1 LDKDGNLVGHYGVTA
16 GERLKLEDLPAYL
29 PAAFIAMEDRQFYEH
44 TGIDLRAIFR
54 AVAANYEAG
63 EPVQGGS
70 TITQQLVK
78 MLYLTPERT
87 IARKFREA
95 GGAWALEEHLSK
107 DEILELYLNRIYLGS
122 GAYGVDGAAQVYFGK
137 SAREITLAEAA
148 MLAALTRAPSTFTP
162 HRDLGA
168 AQQRSKIVLDI
179 MLETEKVSA
188 EEVAEALAAPAEIVD
203 RSEILERAYYFDAT
217 AEEVK
222 KLLPHASGDLIV
234 HTSFDL
240 RMQQAARTAL
250 NEVLEEQGSAMK
262 ASQAA
267 LVSMSPDGAVHAIVG
282 GRNYVDSPFNRATQ
296 ARRQPGSSFKPFV
309 YLTAFEHGLR
319 PSDVHGGGPVNIR
332 GYRPRNYGGR
342 NWGYLTLED
351 ALRHS
356 VNTVAVRIARE
367 VGVQRVA
374 QTAKRL
380 GINTPLHTYP
390 SLPLGTAEVSPH
402 EITGAFAAFANGG
415 LKAEP
420 HSVQKI
426 LNPKGE
432 ILYERGSPVPE
443 RVTVQET
450 AETMNAMLYRVVEEG
465 TGRRARIAKHE
476 IAGKTGTS
484 SDWRD
489 AWFIGYTSHLVTGVW
504 VGNDDFTPMRRVI
517 GGSLPAQIWSDYMR
531 EALAP
536 FTPEQL
542 KRTLP
547 WRNER
552 YAANSEGD
560 GSGEIQSLPEIFRGA
575 NGRFEDG
582 SSERNRERTLFG
594 MRQPPLAPQTNA
606 PPDRRTLGRGPDP
619 RNLSQGF
626 WSGNTFYQRENVR
639 RPSPPPPQN
648 GNNPYEQ
655 EWYLREQAARNDYAY
670 NGRPN
675 TQIPPNQNRYT
686 RAPTSQNR
694 NARNPNLWRPNGGGS
709 GEIVNQSNQQGNDVP
724 SGQVYSMEPVGR

>member
-1 LDKDGNLVGHYGVTA
+1 AV
-16 GERLKLEDLPAYL
+16 
-29 PAAFIAMEDRQFYEH
+29 
-44 TGIDLRAIFR
+44 FR
-54 AVAANYEAG
+54 ALLANYEAG

-70 TITQQLVK
+70 TLTQQLVK

-95 GGAWALEEHLSK
+95 GGAWALEEQLSK

-137 SAREITLAEAA
+137 SAREVTLAEAA

-162 HRDLGA
+162 RRDLGA

-179 MLETEKVSA
+179 MLETGKLSE
-188 EEVAEALAAPAEIVD
+188 EEVARALAAPAEIVD

-222 KLLPHASGDLIV
+222 KLLPNASGDLIV

-240 RMQQAARTAL
+240 RMQQAARAAL
-250 NEVLEEQGSAMK
+250 NEVLEEQGSTMK

-267 LVSMSPDGAVHAIVG
+267 LVSMSPDGAVHAIIG

-309 YLTAFEHGLR
+309 YLAALEHGLR
-319 PSDVHGGGPVNIR
+319 PSDVRSGGPVNIR

-342 NWGYLTLED
+342 NWGYLTLEN

-367 VGVQRVA
+367 VGVPRVA

-380 GINTPLHTYP
+380 GINTPLHSYP
-390 SLPLGTAEVSPH
+390 SLPLGTGEVSPY
-402 EITGAFAAFANGG
+402 EMTGAFAAFANGG

-420 HSVQKI
+420 YSVLKI

-432 ILYERGSPVPE
+432 TLYERGSPQPE
-443 RVTVQET
+443 RVIVEEM
-450 AETMNAMLYRVVEEG
+450 AETMNTMLYRVVEAG
-465 TGRRARIAKHE
+465 TGRRARITEHE

-489 AWFIGYTSHLVTGVW
+489 AWFVGYTSHLVTGVW
-504 VGNDDFTPMRRVI
+504 VGNDDFTPMRRVT
-517 GGSLPAQIWSDYMR
+517 GGSLPAQIWNDYMR
-531 EALAP
+531 EALEPFAP
-536 FTPEQL
+536 EPL

-547 WRNER
+547 RRSQR
-552 YAANSEGD
+552 YAANSEQN
-560 GSGEIQSLPEIFRGA
+560 GSSEIQSLPEVIRGGNRRDEA
-575 NGRFEDG
+575 G
-582 SSERNRERTLFG
+582 SNERDRERTLFG
-594 MRQPPLAPQTNA
+594 LRQPPLAQQTNA
-606 PPDRRTLGRGPDP
+606 PPDNRRLSRGADP
-619 RNLSQGF
+619 RNSSQGY
-626 WSGNTFYQRENVR
+626 WSGNTFYQRENVLAPTTR
-639 RPSPPPPQN
+639 PTTPRPQTTRPPQTTQPSPRN
-648 GNNPYEQ
+648 SNNPYEQ
-655 EWYLREQAARNDYAY
+655 EWYLREQAARNGYAY

-675 TQIPPNQNRYT
+675 TQISP
-686 RAPTSQNR
+686 
-694 NARNPNLWRPNGGGS
+694 
-709 GEIVNQSNQQGNDVP
+709 NQSNPQRYDAPTGP
-724 SGQVYSMEPVGR
+724 IYSMEPVGR